1 MFCLKSL
8 RSPLSLSLCFSLFK
22 PLALFLTSLFLLQV
36 VSDLYRKKQFSLS
49 ASHVDILADIFS
61 CIASHAQQL
70 NTDTVLRRKFKRAC
84 SVQNLTEPQLLNFEN
99 ESNKSYMTFLQ
110 DMVACNADVSNELD
124 LESRLVTE
132 CAKVVKI
139 YLKCTDQQQQQQKR
153 QVLWILPMESDRVEE
168 ATARTSL
175 LVSSLE
181 ALCSLE
187 AESLKRHVSSF
198 FPLLVDLVRTE
209 HCSPQVPYV
218 LSNVLKSCIGPIL
231 A

>member
-1 MFCLKSL
+1 MT
-8 RSPLSLSLCFSLFK
+8 
-22 PLALFLTSLFLLQV
+22 LFLTSLFLLQV
-36 VSDLYRKKQFSLS
+36 VSDLYRKNQFSLS

-99 ESNKSYMTFLQ
+99 EAYKSYMMFLQ
-110 DMVACNADVSNELD
+110 DMVSCNPNVSKELD

-139 YLKCTDQQQQQQKR
+139 YLKCTDPQQEQQRKP
-153 QVLWILPMESDRVEE
+153 VLWVLPMESDRVEE

>member
-1 MFCLKSL
+1 M
-8 RSPLSLSLCFSLFK
+8 
-22 PLALFLTSLFLLQV
+22 
-36 VSDLYRKKQFSLS
+36 SDLYTKNQYSLS
-49 ASHVDILADIFS
+49 ATHVDILADIFS

-84 SVQNLTEPQLLNFEN
+84 SVQNLTEPQLRNFEN
-99 ESNKSYMTFLQ
+99 ESNKSYMNFLQ
-110 DMVACNADVSNELD
+110 DMVNCNPNVSKELD
-124 LESRLVTE
+124 LESRLVAE

-139 YLKCTDQQQQQQKR
+139 YLKCTGQQQRKP
-153 QVLWILPMESDRVEE
+153 LNWILPMESDRIEE

-187 AESLKRHVSSF
+187 AESQKRHVSSF

>member
-1 MFCLKSL
+1 MG
-8 RSPLSLSLCFSLFK
+8 
-22 PLALFLTSLFLLQV
+22 
-36 VSDLYRKKQFSLS
+36 DLYRKNQFSLS
-49 ASHVDILADIFS
+49 ASHVDILADILS

-99 ESNKSYMTFLQ
+99 ESNKSYMIFLQ
-110 DMVACNADVSNELD
+110 DMVTCNPDVSKELD

-132 CAKVVKI
+132 CAKVVKM
-139 YLKCTDQQQQQQKR
+139 YLKCTGQQQPQTKPIH
-153 QVLWILPMESDRVEE
+153 WILPMETDRVEE